1 MECVT
6 GGAGVCGGK
15 RVIQIRFRA
24 GSRVE
29 IWPGFF
35 GMLAL
40 WWELSGAGEMA
51 AVAML
56 GAVALHEGG
65 HLLCFWRAGIPVRE
79 VVLDFR
85 GVTIRPGV
93 GLYGWKKTLLAV
105 SGGWYMQHRRG
116 GGGLAAGA
124 AGHLVAGVGAAAA
137 VYSLLPLPGT
147 DGWEMVR
154 MLLRIRDAGC

>member
-1 MECVT
+1 M
-6 GGAGVCGGK
+6 
-15 RVIQIRFRA
+15 IQIRFRA

-93 GLYGWKKTLLAV
+93 GLYGWKKTLLA
-105 SGGWYMQHRRG
+105 YPYFR
-116 GGGLAAGA
+116 A
-124 AGHLVAGVGAAAA
+124 
-137 VYSLLPLPGT
+137 
-147 DGWEMVR
+147 
-154 MLLRIRDAGC
+154 

>member
-1 MECVT
+1 M
-6 GGAGVCGGK
+6 
-15 RVIQIRFRA
+15 IQIRFRA

-105 SGGWYMQHRRG
+105 SGGCICSI
-116 GGGLAAGA
+116 AGA
-124 AGHLVAGVGAAAA
+124 AAGWLLGLPDIWWQVLAAVA